1 MTSPTSRSAMG
12 PGRGRAPLASWVVWA
27 TVLCLVTLGAWASVF
42 ELDEVATGPGKVV
55 PTSREQVIQSQEGG
69 IIATLHVREG
79 DLVEAG
85 QVLARLDPTRLE
97 ATVEESASRMRA
109 ALASAARLRAEV
121 GGGPLE
127 FPQEVHRD
135 PDLVRTET
143 ALYHSRRQSLQESS
157 EGLRRALA
165 LVNQEIGLTAPL
177 VARGAASD
185 VELLRLRRQATE
197 LQNKLADLRTQ
208 YIVTAREELARAN
221 AEVLEQQSVTRGR
234 ADTLSRSTIVSP
246 VRGIVKN
253 VEVTTVG
260 GVVPPNG
267 KLMEIVPLD
276 DQLLI
281 ETRISPRDVAFLHPG
296 QRAVVKITAYDYH
309 IYGGLEGEVTMI
321 SPDTIQDEV
330 NPDVFYYRV
339 YIRTRTDHL
348 VNEAGTRFAIFP
360 GMVTTADIHTGSKT
374 VMAYLM
380 KPLNRAGE
388 ALRER

>member
-1 MTSPTSRSAMG
+1 MSLGGLRDGMGLGRSRT
-12 PGRGRAPLASWVVWA
+12 PLASRVVWA
-27 TVLCLVTLGAWASVF
+27 LVMCLASLAVWASVF
-42 ELDEVATGPGKVV
+42 ELDEVTTGPGKVI

-69 IIATLHVREG
+69 IIARIHVREG

-85 QVLARLDPTRLE
+85 QVLARLDRTRWE

-121 GGGPLE
+121 TGEPLE
-127 FPQEVHRD
+127 FPDEVQED
-135 PDLVRTET
+135 QDLVLTET
-143 ALYHSRRQSLQESS
+143 ALYHSRRESLQESS
-157 EGLRRALA
+157 QGLERALA
-165 LVNQEIGLTAPL
+165 LINQELDLTEPL

-197 LQNKLADLRTQ
+197 LQNKLTELRSQ

-221 AEVLEQQSVTRGR
+221 AEVLEQRSITRGR
-234 ADTLSRSTIVSP
+234 ADTLQRSTIVSP
-246 VRGIVKN
+246 VKGIVKN

-260 GVVPPNG
+260 GVIPPNG

-296 QRAVVKITAYDYH
+296 QRAVVKVTAYDYH
-309 IYGGLEGEVTMI
+309 IYGGLEGEVVMI

-330 NPDVFYYRV
+330 SPEVFYYRV
-339 YIRTRTDHL
+339 YIRTRKDHL
-348 VNEAGTRFAIFP
+348 LNEAGHRFSIFP

-374 VMAYLM
+374 VMNYLM
-380 KPLNRAGE
+380 KPLNRAQE

>member
-1 MTSPTSRSAMG
+1 MSLGGLRAGMGLGRSRT
-12 PGRGRAPLASWVVWA
+12 PLASWVVWA
-27 TVLCLVTLGAWASVF
+27 LVLCLISLAVWASIF
-42 ELDEVATGPGKVV
+42 ELDEVTTGPGKVI

-69 IIATLHVREG
+69 IVARLNVREG

-85 QVLARLDPTRLE
+85 QVLASLDPTRLE

-121 GGGPLE
+121 TGKPLA
-127 FPQEVHRD
+127 FPAEVQED
-135 PDLVRTET
+135 QDLVLTET
-143 ALYHSRRQSLQESS
+143 ALYHSRRESLRESS
-157 EGLRRALA
+157 EGLQRALA
-165 LVNQEIGLTAPL
+165 LVNQEIGLTEPL

-197 LQNKLADLRTQ
+197 LQNKLTDLRTQ
-208 YIVTAREELARAN
+208 YVVNAREELSRAN

-234 ADTLSRSTIVSP
+234 ADTLARSTIVSP
-246 VRGIVKN
+246 VKGIVKN

-260 GVVPPNG
+260 GVIPPNG

-296 QRAVVKITAYDYH
+296 QRAVVKVTAYDYH
-309 IYGGLEGEVTMI
+309 IYGGLEGEVVMI

-330 NPDVFYYRV
+330 SPDVFYYRV
-339 YIRTRTDHL
+339 YIRTDKDHL
-348 VNEAGTRFAIFP
+348 VNKAGATFAIFP

-374 VMAYLM
+374 VMNYLM
-380 KPLNRAGE
+380 KPLNRAQE

>member
-1 MTSPTSRSAMG
+1 MSLGGLRAGMG
-12 PGRGRAPLASWVVWA
+12 LERGRTPLASWVVWA
-27 TVLCLVTLGAWASVF
+27 LVLCLISLGVWASIF
-42 ELDEVATGPGKVV
+42 ELDEVTTGPGKVI

-69 IIATLHVREG
+69 IVARLNVREG

-85 QVLARLDPTRLE
+85 QVLASLDPTRLE

-121 GGGPLE
+121 TGEPLA
-127 FPQEVHRD
+127 FPAEVQED
-135 PDLVRTET
+135 QDLVLTET
-143 ALYHSRRQSLQESS
+143 ALYHSRRESLRESS
-157 EGLRRALA
+157 GGLQRALA
-165 LVNQEIGLTAPL
+165 LVNQEIGLTEPL

-197 LQNKLADLRTQ
+197 LQNKLTDLRTQ
-208 YIVTAREELARAN
+208 YVVNAREELSRAN

-234 ADTLSRSTIVSP
+234 ADTLARSTIVSP
-246 VRGIVKN
+246 VKGIVKN

-260 GVVPPNG
+260 GVIPPNG

-296 QRAVVKITAYDYH
+296 QRAVVKVTAYDYH
-309 IYGGLEGEVTMI
+309 IYGGLEGEVVMI

-330 NPDVFYYRV
+330 SPDVFYYRV
-339 YIRTRTDHL
+339 YIRTDKDHL
-348 VNEAGTRFAIFP
+348 VNKAGATFAIFP

-374 VMAYLM
+374 VMNYLM
-380 KPLNRAGE
+380 KPLNRAQE